1 MRHTTQVAIEH
12 VVVSSNRSY
21 EQVKASPE
29 ARMGFLGNTDVR
41 QVAGLQPSWE
51 QITQAIEKRLGTS
64 GFTIFS
70 RVEQGQLSLAGK
82 PRRVVQYAV
91 GNPLLAI
98 QMIEHV
104 QEVALYAPLRIAV
117 YEGKQG
123 RTFVAYDRFSSLL
136 SQYHRPEISPV
147 AQLVEQKLEVLVAE
161 ATGEMSG
168 QRTNRAGDG
177 QL

>member
-51 QITQAIEKRLGTS
+51 QIIQAIEKRLGTS
-64 GFTIFS
+64 GLPFS
-70 RVEQGQLSLAGK
+70 AGSSRDNSLAGK

-147 AQLVEQKLEVLVAE
+147 A
-161 ATGEMSG
+161 
-168 QRTNRAGDG
+168 
-177 QL
+177 